1 MNDFNRIREK
11 LQEFIKK
18 YYFNELIKGLLLF
31 FAIGVLYFIFTLFVE
46 YFLWLKPV
54 GRSLLFWL
62 FVSIEVALF
71 VGYIVFPIIKIF
83 GLKRGLTEVEAS
95 KIIGN
100 HFPEVKDKLLN
111 MLQLSEISQNSEL
124 VEASISQKSKEL
136 QPIPFKRAVDFTK
149 NKRYLKFAILPF
161 VIWLFIFITG
171 NISILTDSFARVVN
185 YSQVY
190 SPPAPFSFSILN
202 DSLSVVEGEPFRL
215 QIETIGNTVPE
226 NVKINFLNESY
237 YLENSA
243 LGKFEYN
250 FSRVQKSIKFFLE
263 ANGVTSDVYL
273 INSIE
278 TPVINNLKMV
288 LQYPIYTGKHNEV
301 IQNTGNANVPQG
313 TNIIWQIETKKTD
326 TISFIPN
333 LEPAVYF
340 MQNTKEYFSFTKQV
354 FNVLSYKISTSNQ
367 KLRDYESLNFVIQ
380 VIPDEHPKIIV
391 NSNIDSVSRGPV
403 QFAGQISDDYGINKL
418 QMVYYDKSNKEEF
431 KSHLI
436 DVVKSS
442 ISDFY
447 YVFPEGISLEEG
459 VDYELY
465 FEVFDNDAVNG
476 SKSTK
481 SSSFSYYKKT
491 EEEINKLLLEEQKET
506 IGALSKLVEK
516 TKRSND
522 GLEKVKNEFQKKEKI
537 DWNDTKKLEELL
549 KRQSQYQE
557 MIQKQTNQ
565 LQNNL
570 KEQTDQKET
579 KETKEELLKRIEE
592 TKKLAEQEKMLEE
605 LKALSKKLDKE
616 DLVEKLKEMAKKNQR
631 NELSLER
638 ILELTKRFYV
648 EQKANQLRE
657 NIENLSKKED
667 KLSDENPENNTSE
680 KQQEINKE
688 FDDIRKEDKEL
699 QKENQDLKRPMKLPE
714 NKEEM
719 NGIDI
724 DLNQS
729 LDQLKGQQKENAK
742 KSQKSAAKKMQQLS
756 KRMEQAMRF
765 MEGES
770 IDENIDDLRKI
781 IDNLIVFSFE
791 QEDLLNR
798 FSAAG
803 IGHPEYANNLKKQHV
818 LKEYFN
824 YIDDSLYVLAL
835 RLVQMSTMIQK
846 EVSDVHYNLDES
858 LVNFTDDKANL
869 GISNQQFVITSANNL
884 ANSLSD
890 LLERLMNAS
899 PSFGQ
904 GKGKGNSPQFSLPDI
919 IKKQGELNEQM
930 KDGVEKGE
938 NVGKEGKKPD
948 ENGDAMND
956 ELYEIYKQQ
965 EQLKG
970 MLKDILGE
978 DPNSSKSAGEA
989 LKKMEELEKELLER
1003 GFTKALTQKIIQ
1015 LNYELLKLQKAKLE
1029 QGEDNIRKS
1038 ETPKAIFEKR
1048 NIEAIKVENP
1058 YFNTN
1063 EILNRQ
1069 SLPLQT
1075 IYKKKVQEYFKTEQQ
1090 QVKDD

>member
-1 MNDFNRIREK
+1 MNDFNRIQEK

-31 FAIGVLYFIFTLFVE
+31 FAIGLLYFIFTLFVE

-149 NKRYLKFAILPF
+149 NKRYLKFAIFPF

-171 NISILTDSFARVVN
+171 NISILTDSFSRVVN

-190 SPPAPFSFSILN
+190 LPPAPFTFSILN

-215 QIETIGNTVPE
+215 QIEIIGTAVPE

-250 FSRVQKSIKFFLE
+250 FSKVQKSIKFILE
-263 ANGVTSDVYL
+263 ANGVTSDVYQ
-273 INSIE
+273 ISSIE
-278 TPVINNLKMV
+278 TPVINHLKMV
-288 LQYPIYTGKHNEV
+288 LEYPIYTGKLHEV

-313 TNIIWQIETKKTD
+313 TNITWQIETKKTD
-326 TISFIPN
+326 AISFVPDV
-333 LEPAVYF
+333 ESAAYF
-340 MQNTKEYFSFTKQV
+340 KKNSKDYFIFSKQV
-354 FNVLSYKISTSNQ
+354 FNSLNYKISTSNQ
-367 KLRDYESLNFVIQ
+367 QLYNYESLNFVIQ
-380 VIPDEHPKIIV
+380 VIPDEYPQIIV
-391 NSNIDSVSRGPV
+391 NSDIDSVSRGPV
-403 QFAGQISDDYGINKL
+403 QFVGQLSDDYGVNKL
-418 QMVYYDKSNKEEF
+418 QMVYYDKINKKEF

-476 SKSTK
+476 SKSSK
-481 SSSFSYYKKT
+481 SRLFSYYKKT
-491 EEEINKLLLEEQKET
+491 EEEITAELLIEQKET
-506 IGALSKLVEK
+506 IEELSKLVEK
-516 TKRSND
+516 SKNSNQQIRKFKD
-522 GLEKVKNEFQKKEKI
+522 EIQKNADI
-537 DWNDTKKLEELL
+537 NWNDTKKLEELL

-557 MIQKQTNQ
+557 MVQKQSNQ
-565 LQNNL
+565 LLKNL
-570 KEQTDQKET
+570 RAQTEQKES

-592 TKKLAEQEKMLEE
+592 TKNLAEQEKLLEE
-605 LKALSKKLDKE
+605 LKALSKKIEKD
-616 DLVEKLKEMAKKNQR
+616 DLVDKLKEMVKKNQR
-631 NELSLER
+631 NEQSLER

-648 EQKANQLRE
+648 EQKLNQIRE
-657 NIENLSKKED
+657 NLEILGKKEE
-667 KLSDENPENNTSE
+667 KLSNENPAENTSKNQE
-680 KQQEINKE
+680 EINKE
-688 FDDIRKEDKEL
+688 FDAIKNDANEL
-699 QKENQDLKRPMKLPE
+699 QKQNKDLKRPMKLPE

-719 NGIDI
+719 NDI
-724 DLNQS
+724 NNDLNKALQE
-729 LDQLKGQQKENAK
+729 LKEQQAGSAK
-742 KSQKSAAKKMQQLS
+742 KSQKSAAKTMLQLS
-756 KRMEQAMRF
+756 KSMEQAIMK

-781 IDNLIVFSFE
+781 VDNLIIFSFE
-791 QEDLLNR
+791 QEDLLDR
-798 FSAAG
+798 FSSANIDHA
-803 IGHPEYANNLKKQHV
+803 EYPNNLKKQQV

-835 RLVQMSTMIQK
+835 RLVNMSTMIQK
-846 EVSDVHYNLDES
+846 EVSDTHYFLDEA
-858 LVNFTDDKANL
+858 LLNFTDDRADL
-869 GISNQQFVITSANNL
+869 GIANQQFVITAANNL

-899 PSFGQ
+899 PSFGA
-904 GKGKGNSPQFSLPDI
+904 GKGKG
-919 IKKQGELNEQM
+919 
-930 KDGVEKGE
+930 
-938 NVGKEGKKPD
+938 
-948 ENGDAMND
+948 
-956 ELYEIYKQQ
+956 
-965 EQLKG
+965 
-970 MLKDILGE
+970 
-978 DPNSSKSAGEA
+978 EA
-989 LKKMEELEKELLER
+989 P
-1003 GFTKALTQKIIQ
+1003 
-1015 LNYELLKLQKAKLE
+1015 
-1029 QGEDNIRKS
+1029 S
-1038 ETPKAIFEKR
+1038 
-1048 NIEAIKVENP
+1048 
-1058 YFNTN
+1058 
-1063 EILNRQ
+1063 
-1069 SLPLQT
+1069 
-1075 IYKKKVQEYFKTEQQ
+1075 
-1090 QVKDD
+1090 